1 MVSQGAGF
9 VIALA
14 DACDPGSGYPPRS
27 PGLQTGTLYSYRIVP
42 YSYHGA
48 GRNLKVRKKKAAE
61 KGLLIRTNEG

>member
-27 PGLQTGTLYSYRIVP
+27 PGLQTGTLYY
-42 YSYHGA
+42 
-48 GRNLKVRKKKAAE
+48 
-61 KGLLIRTNEG
+61 LLSINQLPLLANRGSPTPSSGPSSSLR